1 MNPIGLPFVSKLV
14 PENPDR
20 PQAEKGAG
28 TESGVQPMY
37 GIPYG
42 VELNPFLSPLGLPCK
57 APAWGYVAGVDLQSS
72 QVVWKKRIGTIRDS
86 LPQLFQLPPMKI
98 GVPGLGG
105 PISTAGNLM
114 FVAATQ
120 DNYLR
125 AFDVSNG
132 QLLWEGRLP
141 AGGQATPMT
150 YAIDGK
156 QYVVI
161 MAGGHGSFGTKMGD
175 YLVAYA
181 LPG

>member
-1 MNPIGLPFVSKLV
+1 
-14 PENPDR
+14 
-20 PQAEKGAG
+20 
-28 TESGVQPMY
+28 
-37 GIPYG
+37 
-42 VELNPFLSPLGLPCK
+42 
-57 APAWGYVAGVDLQSS
+57 
-72 QVVWKKRIGTIRDS
+72 
-86 LPQLFQLPPMKI
+86 
-98 GVPGLGG
+98 LGG